1 MLFLRC
7 TLSLYTTHFL
17 STLLE
22 NYTRIILDRM
32 DSLQEVSK
40 VLIADAYFSK
50 RGFVESLFQNG
61 FTVIS
66 RLRDDADLQYL
77 YKGKQNKGRGRPRK
91 YDGKVLVR
99 ALDPDKVTL
108 ENEQEREQIYSVVV
122 ASKSL
127 KMNIK
132 VVIVKTKT
140 KDRWSHK
147 LYFSTDIEMDWKVI
161 LDYYRSRFQIE
172 FLYRDSKQF
181 TGM

>member
-22 NYTRIILDRM
+22 YYTRIILDRM

-50 RGFVESLFQNG
+50 RGFVESFFQNG

-77 YKGKQNKGRGRPRK
+77 YKEICRKQ
-91 YDGKVLVR
+91 VC
-99 ALDPDKVTL
+99 T
-108 ENEQEREQIYSVVV
+108 SVNYHTRMRYID
-122 ASKSL
+122 L
-127 KMNIK
+127 
-132 VVIVKTKT
+132 
-140 KDRWSHK
+140 
-147 LYFSTDIEMDWKVI
+147 
-161 LDYYRSRFQIE
+161 
-172 FLYRDSKQF
+172 
-181 TGM
+181 